1 MSKTICHQCAPF
13 VTTTGYE
20 KRITEYAAEHG
31 HEISRSKVQRLAN
44 KLAKRQARMSDLDLE
59 RIFTHAD
66 PTPKQAIRNIDN
78 SRRTVAA

>member
-1 MSKTICHQCAPF
+1 MPKRICMPCADLI
-13 VTTTGYE
+13 TTTGYE
-20 KRITEYAAEHG
+20 KRIAEYATEHG
-31 HEISRSKVQRLAN
+31 HDISRSKVQRLAN